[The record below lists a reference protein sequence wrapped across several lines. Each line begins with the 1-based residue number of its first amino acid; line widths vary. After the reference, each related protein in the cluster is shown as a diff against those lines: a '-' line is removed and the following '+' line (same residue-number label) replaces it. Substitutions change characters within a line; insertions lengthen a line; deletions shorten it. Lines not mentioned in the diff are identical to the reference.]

1 MNMSAVSSTPSTL
14 QKFLSKRIQELQ
26 SRKSQLEIASEA
38 GFNNANFISMLKSGR
53 SKLALD
59 RVPAM
64 AKALDVDP
72 AYLFRLALGQFFDD
86 SSLKELMP
94 LFKSAVTENEAQML
108 DVIREHSG
116 NTDPSLTAEFREELG
131 QVVAKHSANR

>member
-1 MNMSAVSSTPSTL
+1 MDMKTVSSNASTL
-14 QKFLSKRIQELQ
+14 QNFLTKRIYELQ
-26 SRKSQLEIASEA
+26 SRKSQLEIANEA

-72 AYLFRLALGQFFDD
+72 AYLFRLALGQFFEDNI
-86 SSLKELMP
+86 LKELMP
-94 LFKSAVTENEAQML
+94 LFKSAVTENEAEML

-116 NTDPSLTAEFREELG
+116 NSDPYLTPEFRADLG
-131 QVVAKHSANR
+131 EVVAKHSTKR

>member
-1 MNMSAVSSTPSTL
+1 MSTVSSAQSTL
-14 QKFLSKRIQELQ
+14 QQFLNKRIYELQ
-26 SRKSQLEIASEA
+26 SRKSQMEIANEA

-72 AYLFRLALGQFFDD
+72 AYLFRLALSQFFDD
-86 SSLKELMP
+86 AVLKELMP
-94 LFKSAVTENEAQML
+94 LFKSAVTENEKEIL

-116 NTDPSLTAEFREELG
+116 NTDPRLTGDFREDLAK
-131 QVVAKHSANR
+131 VVAKHNGKQ